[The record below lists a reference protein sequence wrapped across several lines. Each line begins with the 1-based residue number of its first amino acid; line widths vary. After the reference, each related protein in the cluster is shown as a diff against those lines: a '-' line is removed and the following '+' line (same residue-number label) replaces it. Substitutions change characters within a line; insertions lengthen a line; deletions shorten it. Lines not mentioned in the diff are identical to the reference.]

1 MLSQGNRENV
11 PSTTSPGRN
20 RALALRSRLTPF
32 GFMAPA
38 GGLVILFF
46 FIPMV
51 LIIYL
56 SITNLATMNFT
67 TNILKMHVVGAENFE
82 RIMNDQFAPKIF
94 FNTLFYVLA
103 TLSLFNVGLALLI
116 SLLSTH
122 VARRA
127 GFIFRA
133 LWLLPRITPSVI
145 YILIWKRMMAD
156 PPFGILNQF
165 NNWLGQ
171 PSVAYYQDHPWVFV
185 VIVNGFVGA
194 SFGMIIFTS
203 AIESIPKDL
212 LNASLVDGSSM
223 TQRIRYIILPLMRWP
238 LLFVITYQTLSLL
251 TSFEYILLL
260 TKGGV
265 SAVLVPRHV
274 NGTGVVMPSLV
285 ADPDELDRADPL
297 APAYPLNA
305 ARLAARLTRG
315 EPGGMLAAVLR
326 PCEIRAFVELVKLNQ
341 GSMDGILLV
350 SADCPGAYTNDGWR
364 TFVSGRDP
372 MAATADFLGAAL
384 AGEAAPGGV
393 ELARACRACEH
404 PATDVA
410 DIAIGLYGTDT
421 SKALLGVFNT
431 PKAEGVLSRLGLS
444 EGGDAE
450 ARRKAL
456 AEVVTAREAFRDAM
470 FGETAEA
477 TSSLPK
483 LADYLSACVNCYN
496 CRVACPVCYCKE
508 CVFVTDVFDHKPW
521 QYMGWAKARGALR
534 MPPDTVFYHLTRLAH
549 MSTLCVGCGQ
559 CSNACP
565 NGVPVMELFR
575 MTAART
581 QPAFEY
587 EAGRNPD
594 EKPPMSIF
602 REKEFAEMTGGRD

>member
-1 MLSQGNRENV
+1 MVSQGNRENV

-103 TLSLFNVGLALLI
+103 TLSLFNVGLALVI

-122 VARRA
+122 VTRRA

-260 TKGGV
+260 TVGGPGIYQTEV
-265 SAVLVPRHV
+265 WALTAYNRALNTYFANAQWGYGSAFAVILVVIGIVLATVYMRV
-274 NGTGVVMPSLV
+274 FRFDELV
-285 ADPDELDRADPL
+285 AEPKIEEL
-297 APAYPLNA
+297 
-305 ARLAARLTRG
+305 
-315 EPGGMLAAVLR
+315 
-326 PCEIRAFVELVKLNQ
+326 
-341 GSMDGILLV
+341 
-350 SADCPGAYTNDGWR
+350 
-364 TFVSGRDP
+364 
-372 MAATADFLGAAL
+372 
-384 AGEAAPGGV
+384 
-393 ELARACRACEH
+393 
-404 PATDVA
+404 
-410 DIAIGLYGTDT
+410 
-421 SKALLGVFNT
+421 
-431 PKAEGVLSRLGLS
+431 
-444 EGGDAE
+444 
-450 ARRKAL
+450 
-456 AEVVTAREAFRDAM
+456 
-470 FGETAEA
+470 
-477 TSSLPK
+477 
-483 LADYLSACVNCYN
+483 
-496 CRVACPVCYCKE
+496 
-508 CVFVTDVFDHKPW
+508 
-521 QYMGWAKARGALR
+521 
-534 MPPDTVFYHLTRLAH
+534 
-549 MSTLCVGCGQ
+549 
-559 CSNACP
+559 
-565 NGVPVMELFR
+565 
-575 MTAART
+575 
-581 QPAFEY
+581 
-587 EAGRNPD
+587 
-594 EKPPMSIF
+594 
-602 REKEFAEMTGGRD
+602 